1 MLEKIPTYITI
12 FLALFCII
20 LFFESIY
27 SSLTKKE
34 RRSWMGITILT
45 MLISSAIIILE
56 RAGFISITIAC
67 W

>member
-1 MLEKIPTYITI
+1 MLQKLPTYITI

-20 LFFESIY
+20 LFFEGVY
-27 SSLTKKE
+27 SSLTRKE
-34 RRSWMGITILT
+34 RRSWLGIAILT

-56 RAGFISITIAC
+56 TIGFISITIAC